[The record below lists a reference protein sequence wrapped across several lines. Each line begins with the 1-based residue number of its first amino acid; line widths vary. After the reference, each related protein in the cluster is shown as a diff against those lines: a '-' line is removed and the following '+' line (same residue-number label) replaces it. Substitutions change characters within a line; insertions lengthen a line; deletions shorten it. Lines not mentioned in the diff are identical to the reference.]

1 SRSFYNIAPIFRFKI
16 KKTHNRSFS
25 GCKAVPNFG
34 HSFMLVTGGPTSAMG
49 CGPNKCRK
57 AATVG
62 ISVSTVRLVALEAA
76 LLLRKQ
82 ASRRLCLAA
91 TKALWTDF
99 AAPARR

>member
-1 SRSFYNIAPIFRFKI
+1 
-16 KKTHNRSFS
+16 
-25 GCKAVPNFG
+25 
-34 HSFMLVTGGPTSAMG
+34 MLVTGGPTSAMG

-82 ASRRLCLAA
+82 ASR
-91 TKALWTDF
+91 
-99 AAPARR
+99 